1 MSPAAGYDEAADQPR
16 ASGTPAFSGAID
28 RDSPVPFHH
37 QLKALL
43 RAEIDSG
50 RWLAGTRIPSEPE
63 LCRAFDVSRTVVR
76 QALGAL
82 EQERLLK
89 RRKGL
94 GTFVA
99 EAKLRGRLVQ
109 TLTGFHDDM
118 TAQGRAPR
126 TQVLEQRLVP
136 ADPTVAEALG
146 LDEGE
151 LVVRLER
158 LRSVDGEPIV
168 LVTAFVPAALAPGLE
183 AVDLTDAS
191 LYETLGS
198 RFGLHIEYGR
208 RLFEAQSAS
217 EEEAERLGIEP
228 GDPLLYLRSTTF
240 LADGRAVEYHQ
251 ALHRGDRTLLEVDLL
266 REREG
271 EPLPGRASEAEV
283 AT

>member
-1 MSPAAGYDEAADQPR
+1 MSPAAASDEAADSPR
-16 ASGTPAFSGAID
+16 ASAAPAFSGAID

-43 RAEIDSG
+43 RAEIDTG
-50 RWLAGTRIPSEPE
+50 RWPAGTRIPSEPE

-89 RRKGL
+89 RRRGL

-99 EAKLRGRLVQ
+99 EAKLRRRLVQ

-118 TAQGRAPR
+118 IAQGRVPR
-126 TQVLEQRLVP
+126 TKVLEQRVVP
-136 ADPTVAEALG
+136 ADRTVAEALG
-146 LDEGE
+146 LEPGA

-158 LRSVDGEPIV
+158 LRSVDGEPSV

-183 AVDLTDAS
+183 AIDLTDAS

-198 RFGLHIEYGR
+198 RFGLHVEYGR

-228 GDPLLYLRSTTF
+228 GDALLYLRSTTF
-240 LADGRAVEYHQ
+240 LADGRAVEYHE

-266 REREG
+266 RDREG
-271 EPLPGRASEAEV
+271 DPLVDREGHAEI